1 MSRSVLSWLA
11 GLAALFVGL
20 RLFDGQG
27 AAGLTG
33 VGLGG
38 LLILTSVGLRASAR
52 GSSAAPTAAAA
63 HGQALALTLL
73 GVGALLLYGLSLDWT
88 VGKLGLG
95 EEAARRWG
103 VVFQALWPIVLL
115 LATVPLVLIDLA
127 IQDTPM
133 MVQPVRI
140 RQARTNGLIAAL
152 GLALVFP
159 VNYLAKEHN
168 KRWDLAY
175 FKTTAPGEST
185 RAIVDNLESPVVVRV
200 FLPTASDVAEEV
212 MPYFHALEGPSLTVE
227 RMDHAAE
234 PVLAKELKIR
244 DNGYI
249 AVTLRDGAED
259 AVTKSW
265 KVGADFD
272 SAKRNLKKLDEEFRK
287 RLLELV
293 KGKETLYFTVGHDE
307 LNWKGGDLPE
317 DKLGELRK
325 LFQAMNFNPKELGLA
340 EGLGTAVPD
349 DAAAVF
355 IVAPKQPLLEGE
367 VAALKAYVDR
377 GGSLFVAV
385 EPGGEPLTELL
396 GHVGL
401 QRGEGTLATKQVILR
416 RTGDKLDRVN
426 LVTNRYSSHEST
438 TTLSRYNKQLPLV
451 VSSAGF
457 FLEVPGGKGKVTTT
471 IRSLEDT
478 WADLEGDLEQ
488 SEAEKSEERILGA
501 AVSGEVPAGE
511 GQAEA
516 GQAEAGQGQ
525 AAEFKVLA
533 LADGTALSDLVM
545 GNKANQV
552 LVIDAVAWLLGQ
564 EQLAGTVENEEDV
577 KIEHTQE
584 DQKSW
589 FYGTIFG
596 VPSLVFALGWLRVRS
611 RRKGG
616 AA

>member
-1 MSRSVLSWLA
+1 MSRSVILYLA
-11 GLAALFVGL
+11 GLAFTFVGL
-20 RLFDGQG
+20 RLFDGAG
-27 AAGLTG
+27 AAGLG
-33 VGLGG
+33 GLGLG
-38 LLILTSVGLRASAR
+38 VALLLASVGLRASAR
-52 GSSAAPTAAAA
+52 GSAGAPNQAEA
-63 HGQALALTLL
+63 HRRALLFTLA
-73 GVGALLLYGLSLDWT
+73 GVGALLVYGLSLDWT
-88 VGKLGLG
+88 TTRLGLG
-95 EEAARRWG
+95 EEAARRWS
-103 VVFQALWPIVLL
+103 VVMQALWPIVLL
-115 LATVPLVLIDLA
+115 IASVPLVLIDLA
-127 IQDTPM
+127 IEDTP

-140 RQARTNGLIAAL
+140 RQATQNGLIAAL
-152 GLALVFP
+152 GFSLIFP
-159 VNYLAKEHN
+159 VNYLATEHN

-175 FKTTAPGEST
+175 FKTTTAGEST
-185 RAIVDNLESPVVVRV
+185 RAIVDALESPVVVRV

-212 MPYFHALEGPSLTVE
+212 MPYFKALEGPTLTVE
-227 RMDHAAE
+227 LLDHAAE
-234 PVLAKELKIR
+234 PVLAKDLKIR
-244 DNGYI
+244 DNGHI

-293 KGKETLYFTVGHDE
+293 KGKETLYFTVGHEE

-325 LFQAMNFNPKELGLA
+325 LLQAMNFNPKELGLA

-349 DAAAVF
+349 DAGAVF
-355 IVAPKQPLLEGE
+355 IIAPKQPLLEGE
-367 VAALKAYVDR
+367 VAALKAYIDR
-377 GGSLFVAV
+377 GGAVFVAL

-396 GHVGL
+396 AYVGL
-401 QRGEGTLATKQVILR
+401 QRGEGTLATSRVILR

-438 TTLSRYNKQLPLV
+438 TTLSRYNKQFPLV
-451 VSSAGF
+451 VSGATF
-457 FLEVPGGKGKVTTT
+457 FTEVPGGKGKVTTT
-471 IRSLEDT
+471 IRTLEDT

-501 AVSGEVPAGE
+501 AVSGKVPAPE
-511 GQAEA
+511 GGAE
-516 GQAEAGQGQ
+516 EP
-525 AAEFKVLA
+525 EFKVIA
-533 LADGTALSDLVM
+533 LADATALSDLVL
-545 GNKANQV
+545 GNKGNQV
-552 LVIDAVAWLLGQ
+552 LVIDGIAWLLGQ

-584 DQKSW
+584 DQKTW

-596 VPSLVFALGWLRVRS
+596 VPGVVLLLGWLRVRA